1 MLKLPSKPL
10 PESYFLQEDV
20 VAIAKNLIGKVI
32 LTYVDGK
39 ITSGII
45 AETEAYAGAIDRASH
60 AFGNRRTQRTETM
73 FQKGGH
79 SYVYLCYGMHY
90 LFNIVTNSKNIPHAV
105 LIRGIIPLEG
115 YDTMTERVRWESHK
129 KYLVN
134 GPGKVCKALEI
145 SKKMNNIL
153 LNENQI
159 WVCEG
164 IENTIPDIISTTRVG
179 VDYARDDAFLPYR
192 FYRSDYKPTKP

>member
-10 PESYFLQEDV
+10 SESYFLQEDV
-20 VAIAKNLIGKVI
+20 VAIAKNLIGKII
-32 LTYVDGK
+32 LTHFDGK

-60 AFGNRRTQRTETM
+60 AFGNRHTQRTETM
-73 FQKGGH
+73 FQKGGR
-79 SYVYLCYGMHY
+79 SYVYLCYGVHY
-90 LFNIVTNSKNIPHAV
+90 LFNIVTNSENIPHAV
-105 LIRGIIPLEG
+105 LIRGMIPLEG
-115 YDTMTERVRWESHK
+115 YDTMTERVRWKSHT

-145 SKKMNNIL
+145 STKLNNIL

-159 WVCEG
+159 WICEN
-164 IENTIPDIISTTRVG
+164 IEEAIPSIISTTRVG
-179 VDYARDDAFLPYR
+179 VDYAGDDALLPYR